1 MMHREQSTRL
11 MGDRCVEAEIM
22 GDTHGNR
29 DRALQHHDHSLSPK
43 PCSELHSRGHRNKEH
58 PQKQKSG
65 LAYLTDWVKEVD
77 KGLDPLKVTCPKN
90 SRAGT
95 RTKNASF
102 CSIAQASPE
111 LTLYPRLAPNSWHS
125 SCLTLP
131 SAGNT
136 GTSVHSQPELR
147 F

>member
-11 MGDRCVEAEIM
+11 MCDRCVEAEIM
-22 GDTHGNR
+22 GDRHMETETH
-29 DRALQHHDHSLSPK
+29 SSPPK
-43 PCSELHSRGHRNKEH
+43 PCSELHSRGHRNKGH
-58 PQKQKSG
+58 LQKQKSG
-65 LAYLTDWVKEVD
+65 LAYLTDLVKEAD
-77 KGLDPLKVTCPKN
+77 KGLDPLKVTWPRN

-102 CSIAQASPE
+102 CSIAQASLE
-111 LTLYPRLAPNSWHS
+111 LTLYLRLASNSRHS

-131 SAGNT
+131 SADNT
-136 GTSVHSQPELR
+136 GRSVQSQPELR